1 MKEFSEIL
9 YDLVLVTPL
18 SSSQLFVLACALVDE
33 IQNPCFIKCVTVS
46 VIAVR

>member
-18 SSSQLFVLACALVDE
+18 CSSQFFVLACALVDE
-33 IQNPCFIKCVTVS
+33 IQNQYFIKCITLS
-46 VIAVR
+46 VIAVP